1 MTAASASFGELV
13 ASGVLTE
20 AQARAITHAIN
31 ASLTAALQPVTVQLQ
46 QLSAEVKATRVM
58 ASKAY
63 NATCH
68 EGGARPFVPVPN
80 AAGALAPEG
89 GAPLRARAALVALT
103 MEQAASWCRHYG
115 IDPPPDSLYERKR
128 AVAAELGVLVSLE

>member
-20 AQARAITHAIN
+20 AQAQAIAQAIN
-31 ASLTAALQPVTVQLQ
+31 ASLTAALQPLTAQLQ
-46 QLSAEVKATRVM
+46 QLSAEVTAARVL

-63 NATCH
+63 NATCN

-80 AAGALAPEG
+80 AAGALTPEG
-89 GAPLRARAALVALT
+89 TPPLRDRAALVALT

-128 AVAAELGVLVSLE
+128 AVAAELGALVSLE